1 MSTKTDLQNFQ
12 TILATKDAMPI
23 LKHLPHDLHP
33 YVFRFLAD
41 EVKVH
46 YWMDKYNWK
55 DTLHVLGEYYY
66 GLHIVFAYFHY
77 IKDTDI
83 TPDKFLHNNNAY
95 MEKDKFRDEQG
106 RVIRVEWNWN
116 DDNCDYD
123 IIFNQIADMIYK
135 LYAQRR
141 DVNGLYQLLAHYITL
156 LDDIDTYQDEDE

>member
-1 MSTKTDLQNFQ
+1 MSTKSQIQNLQ
-12 TILATKDAMPI
+12 TILATNDAMPV
-23 LKHLPHDLHP
+23 LKRLPQDLHP

-46 YWMDKYNWK
+46 YWMDKYDWN
-55 DTLHVLGEYYY
+55 DILHVLGEYYY

-83 TPDKFLHNNNAY
+83 TPDEFLRNNNAY
-95 MEKDKFRDEQG
+95 MEKDKYRDEQG
-106 RVIRVEWNWN
+106 HVIRVEWNWN
-116 DDNCDYD
+116 DDCCHYD

-141 DVNGLYQLLAHYITL
+141 NINGLYQLLAHYITL
-156 LDDIDTYQDEDE
+156 VDDINNSQHE

>member
-1 MSTKTDLQNFQ
+1 MSTKSQIQNIQ
-12 TILATKDAMPI
+12 TILATKDAIPV
-23 LKHLPHDLHP
+23 LKRLPQDLHP
-33 YVFRFLAD
+33 YVFKFIRD

-46 YWMDKYNWK
+46 YWMDKYDWN
-55 DTLHVLGEYYY
+55 DILHVLGEYYY

-95 MEKDKFRDEQG
+95 LEKDKYRDEQG

-123 IIFNQIADMIYK
+123 IIFNQIADMIYN

-141 DVNGLYQLLAHYITL
+141 NINGLYLLLAHYITL
-156 LDDIDTYQDEDE
+156 VDDINNSQQE

>member
-1 MSTKTDLQNFQ
+1 MSTKTHLQ
-12 TILATKDAMPI
+12 TILATKDAIPV
-23 LKHLPHDLHP
+23 LKRLPQDLHP
-33 YVFRFLAD
+33 YVFKFIRD

-46 YWMDKYNWK
+46 YWMDKYDWN
-55 DTLHVLGEYYY
+55 DILHVLGEYYY

-95 MEKDKFRDEQG
+95 LEKDKYRDEQG

-123 IIFNQIADMIYK
+123 IIFNQIVYFLGKIVIY
-135 LYAQRR
+135 
-141 DVNGLYQLLAHYITL
+141 
-156 LDDIDTYQDEDE
+156 